1 MLTILLPF
9 LLKLLIFLAVLS
21 LLVFFHELGHFVAA
35 KLCGIYVKRFSI
47 GMPPRVFG
55 VKLGETDYC
64 ISAIPFGGFVWMA
77 GQEDVPLSDEERQKE
92 FGDIPEHRWF
102 MNRPVWQR
110 LIVLVMGPLMN
121 LVLAVLL
128 YGLIAVV
135 GAEVPES
142 EVMARVGYVAEDSPA
157 TTAQMFRMNGDNPPA
172 LAGVPDAT
180 GWQTGDLIVSVDG
193 KPITNIQDLAMAA
206 MLNGTGT
213 LHDVV
218 IERDADKGG
227 RERFFSRVAPK
238 VIDVSK
244 RPRFGVGP
252 FDTVIVGEVAAGSP
266 AAAAGLMKGDIV
278 RRADGRPIPLKV
290 FFEHFEKLPEGGETT
305 LDIDRAGT
313 PMTITVKPHTVGRI
327 LGLVTLGE
335 IGRDGAEIMDK
346 GAPVVRLIP
355 PELAGKTGIKRRDQ
369 IVEVNGQPATP
380 QVLQDVVEKNPGGTV
395 QLKIARP
402 AVMFGLIQKPET
414 KSVSVSVDAV
424 RDIGITPQPRTVFQ
438 RYSLARAIPKAWQ
451 ESWLAV
457 NRTVLTL
464 KGLLFRDISPK
475 DLGGPLMIYDVTTKA
490 AAAGW
495 DWLVRITAFISV
507 NLFVFNLLPLP
518 VLDGGQVVI
527 TVLESVRRK
536 PLSEAFL
543 TRFQQVGIVMILA
556 LMLYVTFNDVV
567 RKVTEMI
574 P

>member
-1 MLTILLPF
+1 MLTIVLPF
-9 LLKLLIFLAVLS
+9 LLKLLIFFAVLS
-21 LLVFFHELGHFVAA
+21 LLIFVHELGHFVAA
-35 KLCGIYVKRFSI
+35 KLCGIYVKRFSL

-55 VKLGETDYC
+55 FQVGETDYC
-64 ISAIPFGGFVWMA
+64 LSAIPFGGFVMMA
-77 GQEDVPLSDEERQKE
+77 GQEDVPLSEEEREKE
-92 FGDIPEHRWF
+92 YGGVPEHRWF

-110 LIVLVMGPLMN
+110 LLVLVMGPLMN
-121 LVLAVLL
+121 LVLAVVL
-128 YGLIAVV
+128 YAVIAVV

-142 EVMARVGYVAEDSPA
+142 EVMARVGYIAKDSPA
-157 TTAQMFRMNGDNPPA
+157 ATVPMFRMNGSAAPA
-172 LAGVPDAT
+172 LTGAPDAS
-180 GWQTGDLIVSVDG
+180 GWQLGDLIVSVDG
-193 KPITNIQDLAMAA
+193 KPIENIQDLAMAA
-206 MLNGTGT
+206 MLNGAGT

-218 IERDADKGG
+218 IERETEKGG
-227 RERFFSRVAPK
+227 SERFLSRVAPK
-238 VIDVSK
+238 VIDITK

-252 FDTVIVGEVAAGSP
+252 FDTVVANEVADNSP
-266 AAAAGLMKGDIV
+266 AALAGLKKGDIV
-278 RRADGRPIPLKV
+278 RRADGKPIPLKL
-290 FFEHFEKLPEGGETT
+290 FFEHFEKLAEGGETT

-313 PMTITVKPHTVGRI
+313 PMTITVKPRTVGRI
-327 LGLVTLGE
+327 LGLAALGD
-335 IGRDGAEIMDK
+335 IARDGTEVMDK
-346 GAPVVRLIP
+346 GAPVVREIL
-355 PELAGKTGIKRRDQ
+355 PELGEKTGMKRLDQ

-380 QVLQDVVEKNPGGTV
+380 QLLQDTVEKNPGGTV

-402 AVMFGLIQKPET
+402 AVMFGLIQKAESKT
-414 KSVSVSVDAV
+414 VSVAVDSV
-424 RDIGITPQPRTVFQ
+424 RDIGMTPQPRTVFQ
-438 RYSLARAIPKAWQ
+438 RYTLAQALPKAWQ

-457 NRTVLTL
+457 NRTLLTL
-464 KGLLFRDISPK
+464 KGLIFRDISPK

-527 TVLESVRRK
+527 NVLESIRRK

-543 TRFQQVGIVMILA
+543 VRFQQVGIVMILA

>member
-1 MLTILLPF
+1 MLTIVLPF

-21 LLVFFHELGHFVAA
+21 LLVFFHEFGHFVAA

-47 GMPPRVFG
+47 GMPPRVIGF
-55 VKLGETDYC
+55 KFGETDYC
-64 ISAIPFGGFVWMA
+64 IGAIPFGGFVMMA
-77 GQEDVPLSDEERQKE
+77 GQEDVPLSDEEREKE
-92 FGDIPEHRWF
+92 YGGVPEHRWF
-102 MNRPVWQR
+102 MNKPVWQR

-142 EVMARVGYVAEDSPA
+142 EAMARVGDTAKDSPA
-157 TTAQMFRMNGDNPPA
+157 ATAPMFHMNGSQLPA
-172 LAGVPDAT
+172 VTGSPDAT
-180 GWQTGDLIVSVDG
+180 GWQSGDLIVSVDG
-193 KPITNIQDLAMAA
+193 KPISNIQDLAMAA
-206 MLNGTGT
+206 VLNGTGT
-213 LHDVV
+213 LHDVI
-218 IERDADKGG
+218 IERETGKGAP
-227 RERFFSRVAPK
+227 ERFFSRIAPK
-238 VIDVSK
+238 VIDESK
-244 RPRFGVGP
+244 RPRFGVSS
-252 FDTVIVGEVAAGSP
+252 FDTVVVSDVAAASP
-266 AAAAGLMKGDIV
+266 AADAGLKKGDIV
-278 RRADGRPIPLKV
+278 RRADGKPIPLGL
-290 FFEHFEKLPEGGETT
+290 FFEHFEKIPEGGETT
-305 LDIDRAGT
+305 LEIDRAGT

-327 LGLVTLGE
+327 LGFAALGE
-335 IGRDGAEIMDK
+335 VGRDGTEVMDK
-346 GAPVVRLIP
+346 GVPTVRVIL
-355 PELAGKTGIKRRDQ
+355 PELAAKTGIKRLDK

-380 QVLQDVVEKNPGGTV
+380 QALQDAVEKSPGGTV

-414 KSVSVSVDAV
+414 KTATVSVDSV
-424 RDIGITPQPRTVFQ
+424 RDIGMTPQPKTVFQ
-438 RYSLARAIPKAWQ
+438 RYPLSKAIPKAWQ

-457 NRTVLTL
+457 NRTLLTL
-464 KGLLFRDISPK
+464 KGLVFRDISPK

-527 TVLESVRRK
+527 NVLESIRRK
-536 PLSEAFL
+536 PLSETFL
-543 TRFQQVGIVMILA
+543 MRFQQVGIVMILA